1 VEFEFKDNG
10 KGLDSV
16 DTGDEIIVAED
27 AIEFAKHYYTF
38 LETRRIRSIS
48 RNSQEFR
55 NLEKEFER
63 IKHY

>member
-1 VEFEFKDNG
+1 
-10 KGLDSV
+10 V